1 MVTASSATADPANT
15 QLSFLMFQ
23 KVSVGMGIPNYHER
37 AGVREPSVLIFTN
50 RPGTIKQG
58 QTRLKHAPPW
68 QNFVSREICAVAHTT
83 DCRPNSAES
92 NARSSVDTM
101 PGGFSS
107 GVFAC
112 MLILVEESV

>member
-23 KVSVGMGIPNYHER
+23 KVSVGMGIPNCHER
-37 AGVREPSVLIFTN
+37 AGTREPSVLIFTN

-58 QTRLKHAPPW
+58 QTRLKHVPHW
-68 QNFVSREICAVAHTT
+68 QKFVSREICAVAHTT
-83 DCRPNSAES
+83 GCRRKSVES
-92 NARSSVDTM
+92 NARCSADTI

-107 GVFAC
+107 GVSHAC
-112 MLILVEESV
+112 